1 MTSKLDDDILNI
13 AKIVISQSKILNL
26 LTIQLAEQSYLIKFQ
41 LPQCQHCGN
50 SPITVEHIKLKI
62 QVCDRCAARIIVK
75 TRNDSEQK
83 VKFDNL
89 VMDENKLGNLDKL
102 GDEDSNWVDLP
113 IADKIRLL
121 VDYLDIIDSNS
132 NKVEIDFS
140 QIH

>member
-102 GDEDSNWVDLP
+102 GDEDSSWVDLP